1 MAGTWPGQKAVY
13 LSSGRYAAV
22 TAWSTA
28 DSTVVPGSIRRQ
40 SGTPTLGNERC
51 WVCYA
56 PIGGGTNTGGSDPLI
71 STFTRGVIKTDNTTI
86 KWIEITGVAALN
98 GDLTNTP
105 LWTVSQTGVQP
116 GLGQVV
122 LDGSGHLF
130 VCIASVGVTSTGP
143 TWVTTSLGSQTTDA
157 ASNIW
162 AYLGTSFANWGAPH
176 ANIVNAQATGWGDG
190 STTQFFVGDDHAESP
205 TAQITFISRGTDAA
219 PVDIICVSHTGS
231 VPPVTAD
238 LATTGAISAVGGI
251 GNTLYVLG
259 ALRVVYGLT
268 LDFGSAFRP
277 VGMISNDHYEKNY
290 ENCKFHWTTTS
301 GASFGFYVGSHTRL
315 LNCQFKFANASQW
328 ICSGVL
334 EMIGG
339 SIDGAGS
346 IPTNLISIAVSGFM
360 LFRGVDLSAFTGTLV
375 QAGGSGNPINV
386 VFENCKLNAAVT
398 LANFGSLTQRTQ
410 MVTVIES
417 DSAGTNY
424 VAACAD
430 YTGTLTT
437 TAPIMRTAGASNGVT
452 GYSWKMV
459 ATANVNRGAAAF
471 PSLPMSIWN
480 PTASGTVN
488 VTAYGMEFT
497 ADAPKT
503 SDVVMEVDYL
513 GASSSPLSSHVSNA
527 QDYLGTTSL
536 SALSTDTSNWAS
548 AATARVN
555 SNVTAI
561 GDLQYVASNGSVNRV
576 FICTAKASDFKTAA
590 SLPGAYATAVDG
602 DTITDGNTTW
612 RAGWRF
618 KIALATSP
626 LMAGPLRALVKIVSP
641 SVTVFVDP
649 LLTLS

>member
-13 LSSGRYAAV
+13 ISSGRRAAA
-22 TAWSTA
+22 TAWSAA

-40 SGTPTLGNERC
+40 SGTPTLGNERF

-56 PIGGGTNTGGSDPLI
+56 PIGGGTNTGGADPLT
-71 STFTRGVIKTDNTTI
+71 TFTRGFIATDNTLI

-98 GDLTNTP
+98 GDTTNTP

-122 LDGSGHLF
+122 LDGAGHLF
-130 VCIASVGVTSTGP
+130 VCIASVGVTSTTP

-162 AYLGTSFANWGAPH
+162 AYIGTSFTKWSAPH
-176 ANIVNAQATGWGDG
+176 ANMVNAQTTNWGDG
-190 STTQFFVGDDHAESP
+190 AVTQFFVGDDHAESP
-205 TAQITFISRGTDAA
+205 TAQITFISRGTNAA

-231 VPPVTAD
+231 TPPVTAD

-251 GNTLYVLG
+251 GNTLYING

-268 LDFGSAFRP
+268 LDFGSAFGP
-277 VGMISNDHYEKNY
+277 VGQISNDNLDKNF
-290 ENCKFHWTTTS
+290 ESCKFHFTTTS
-301 GASFGFYVGSHTRL
+301 AGSFGFVSAYARL
-315 LNCQFKFANASQW
+315 LNCQFKFGSTGSW
-328 ICSGVL
+328 IATSGVI

-339 SIDGAGS
+339 SLDGAGS
-346 IPTNLISIAVSGFM
+346 IPTSLIHCLGGFM
-360 LFRGVDLSAFTGTLV
+360 LLRGVDLSAATGALV
-375 QAGGSGNPINV
+375 LGGANTTDV
-386 VFENCKLNAAVT
+386 VFENCKLNAAAT
-398 LANFGSLTQRTQ
+398 LLNLNSMGYRNNT
-410 MVTVIES
+410 VTVIES

-424 VAACAD
+424 VAAYAD

-459 ATANVNRGAAAF
+459 TTANINRGSDAF

-480 PTASGTVN
+480 PTGSGTVN
-488 VTAYGMEFT
+488 VTAYGMAFT
-497 ADAPKT
+497 VAAPT
-503 SDVVMEVDYL
+503 TGDVFMEVDYL
-513 GASSSPLSSHVSNA
+513 GASGSPISSHVTSA

-536 SALSTDTSNWAS
+536 SALSTDTSGWAS
-548 AATARVN
+548 AAAARVN
-555 SNVTAI
+555 ANVTAI
-561 GDLQYVASNGSVNRV
+561 GDLQYVASAGSVNRV
-576 FICTAKASDFKTAA
+576 FICTAKTSDFKTAA

-602 DTITDGNTTW
+602 DIITDGNTTW
-612 RAGWRF
+612 QAGWRF

-626 LMAGPLRALVKIVSP
+626 LMVGLLRAIVKVGTP
-641 SVTVFVDP
+641 SKTVFVDP